1 MSLRD
6 LRNFLQLYTSIR
18 EFLKSLAPQ
27 TTETVKNKQETVS
40 RISFGLYS
48 LDITNVIN
56 ILVQRAN
63 FLRAQVIRILQIRLV
78 KRSQAIID
86 DWALI
91 Q

>member
-1 MSLRD
+1 M
-6 LRNFLQLYTSIR
+6 
-18 EFLKSLAPQ
+18 KSLAPS
-27 TTETVKNKQETVS
+27 TTEMVKNKQETVS
-40 RISFGLYS
+40 KISFGLYS

-63 FLRAQVIRILQIRLV
+63 FLRAQVIRILQMRLV

-91 Q
+91 

>member
-1 MSLRD
+1 M
-6 LRNFLQLYTSIR
+6 
-18 EFLKSLAPQ
+18 
-27 TTETVKNKQETVS
+27 VKNKQETVS
-40 RISFGLYS
+40 KISFGLYS

-63 FLRAQVIRILQIRLV
+63 FLRAQVIRILQMRLV

-91 Q
+91 